1 MTLSTASTR
10 EFPMRVYFGACG
22 VGLGHVGRCVPVAK
36 TLLKRGDSILIST
49 YSDACDYVRSEGL
62 PLCVAP
68 PIGFAFRRD
77 GGVDFRRTTAYP
89 GIFSPLIFTRQLN
102 AELAFMKQY
111 RPDFVVS
118 DSRASTILAAKLL
131 GLPVIT
137 LLNVYRV
144 TIPRERRFLQLAKI
158 ADGGILTLI
167 GKIWS
172 LGEHVLIP
180 DFPPPYTLSVAN
192 LGIPRRR
199 QGKVELVGPILPVK
213 PDTLPDTRQI
223 REKLDIDGHK
233 MILVSI
239 SGSAAEKRLIIPL
252 LKKLLRKLPTTN
264 QIVMSL
270 GRPNTNG
277 AARTDGNLTVLD
289 WLPNRFEYLKACDLV
304 ISRAGLGTLTEAI
317 SYGKPLI
324 LIPTPSQTEQYNNA
338 RRASQLGVAT
348 MLDQRDLNF
357 NSLHSTIN
365 DVLAGDYFSRV
376 GKVKAAV
383 SGYNAVDTIVSI
395 IHRRRTRLKA

>member
-1 MTLSTASTR
+1 
-10 EFPMRVYFGACG
+10 MRVYFGACG

-36 TLLKRGDSILIST
+36 TLLKRGDSVLIST
-49 YSDACDYVRSEGL
+49 YSDACDYVRREGL

-68 PIGFAFRRD
+68 PIGFAVRSD
-77 GGVDFRRTTAYP
+77 GGVDFRRTTVYP
-89 GIFSPLIFTRQLN
+89 GIFSTFIFTKQLN
-102 AELAFMKQY
+102 AEIAFMKQY
-111 RPDFVVS
+111 TPDIVVS
-118 DSRASTILAAKLL
+118 DSRASTILAARLL
-131 GLPVIT
+131 GVPVIT

-172 LGEHVLIP
+172 LGEQVLIP
-180 DFPPPYTLSVAN
+180 DFPPPYTISVAN

-199 QGKVELVGPILPVK
+199 RGKVELVGPILPVK
-213 PDTLPDTRQI
+213 PETLPETRKI
-223 REKLDIDGHK
+223 REKLGIEGHNL
-233 MILVSI
+233 ILVSI

-252 LKKLLRKLPTTN
+252 LKKLLRKLPGNN
-264 QIVMSL
+264 QIIMSL
-270 GRPNTNG
+270 GRPNSTDTVHN
-277 AARTDGNLTVLD
+277 DGNLTVLN

-338 RRASQLGVAT
+338 RRATQLGVAKI
-348 MLDQRDLNF
+348 LDQRNLNLK
-357 NSLHSTIN
+357 SLHSTIIE
-365 DVLAGDYFSRV
+365 VMTGDYRSRA
-376 GKVKAAV
+376 GQVKDAV
-383 SGYNAVDTIVSI
+383 SRFNAVDTIVDI
-395 IHRRRTRLKA
+395 IHRRQNRLKA

>member
-1 MTLSTASTR
+1 
-10 EFPMRVYFGACG
+10 MRVYFGACG

-36 TLLKRGDSILIST
+36 TLLKRGDSVLIST

-62 PLCVAP
+62 PLRVAP
-68 PIGFAFRRD
+68 PIGFAVRND

-89 GIFSPLIFTRQLN
+89 GIFSSFIFTKQVN
-102 AELAFMKQY
+102 AEIAFMKQY
-111 RPDFVVS
+111 KPDIVVS

-131 GLPVIT
+131 GVPVIT

-172 LGEHVLIP
+172 LGEQVLIP

-199 QGKVELVGPILPVK
+199 RSKVVLVGPILPVK
-213 PDTLPDTRQI
+213 PETLPEARKI
-223 REKLDIDGHK
+223 REKLGIEGHNL
-233 MILVSI
+233 ILVSI

-252 LKKLLRKLPTTN
+252 LKKLLRKLPGNN
-264 QIVMSL
+264 QILMSL
-270 GRPNTNG
+270 GRPNTTD
-277 AARTDGNLTVLD
+277 AAYNDGNLTVWN

-324 LIPTPSQTEQYNNA
+324 LIPTPSQTEQHNNA
-338 RRASQLGVAT
+338 RRATQLGVAKI
-348 MLDQRDLNF
+348 LDQRDLNLK
-357 NSLHSTIN
+357 SLHSTIN
-365 DVLAGDYFSRV
+365 DVMTGDFLSRAGQ
-376 GKVKAAV
+376 VKDAV
-383 SGYNAVDTIVSI
+383 SSFDAVDTIVDI
-395 IHRRRTRLKA
+395 IHRRQNRLKA

>member
-1 MTLSTASTR
+1 
-10 EFPMRVYFGACG
+10 MRVYFGACG

-36 TLLKRGDSILIST
+36 TLLKRGDSVLIST
-49 YSDACDYVRSEGL
+49 YSEACDYVRSEGL
-62 PLCVAP
+62 PLCIAP
-68 PIGFAFRRD
+68 PISFAVRSD
-77 GGVDFRRTTAYP
+77 GGVDFRRTTVYP
-89 GIFSPLIFTRQLN
+89 GIFSTFIFMRQLN
-102 AELAFMKQY
+102 AELTFMRQY
-111 RPDFVVS
+111 RPNFVVS
-118 DSRASTILAAKLL
+118 DSRASTIFAAKLL

-137 LLNVYRV
+137 LLNIYRV

-172 LGEHVLIP
+172 LGEQVLIP

-199 QGKVELVGPILPVK
+199 RGKVKLVGPILPVK
-213 PDTLPDTRQI
+213 PETLPETRKI
-223 REKLDIDGHK
+223 RKKLGIDSPNL
-233 MILVSI
+233 ILVSI

-252 LKKLLRKLPTTN
+252 LKKLLRKLPDNN

-270 GRPNTNG
+270 GKPNTTDT
-277 AARTDGNLTVLD
+277 AHIDGNLMIRN

-338 RRASQLGVAT
+338 KRATQLGVAKL
-348 MLDQRDLNF
+348 LDQRNLNSK
-357 NSLHSTIN
+357 SLYSTI
-365 DVLAGDYFSRV
+365 DEIFAGDYLSRV
-376 GKVKAAV
+376 GQVKDAV
-383 SGYNAVDTIVSI
+383 SRFNAVDTIVDI
-395 IHRRRTRLKA
+395 IHRRQNRIKVGYT